1 VNTTARTP
9 ADLAALRQPGRSIGL
24 VPTMGA
30 LHEGHLSLMRR
41 AAVENDLVV
50 VSVFVNPTQFND
62 PADLEKYPRD
72 LEGDATLAMTAGAD
86 VIYAPEVNTIYPEGF
101 VTTVSVSGVT
111 ELWEGESRP
120 GHFDGVATVVTI
132 LLNQVRPDRAYF
144 GEKDFQQLAMVRRL
158 RRDLS
163 LPGEIVG
170 CPIVREADG
179 LAMSSRNVRLNE
191 AERAVAPVLYEALS
205 AMRGTARDG
214 ETSAL
219 KLAILGAVLVKR
231 APLVAL
237 DYLQVV
243 DPATLQPVEVVTPG
257 SRAIIAATIGGIRLI
272 DNLAL
277 LPEEI

>member
-1 VNTTARTP
+1 
-9 ADLAALRQPGRSIGL
+9 
-24 VPTMGA
+24 MGA
-30 LHEGHLSLMRR
+30 LHEGHLSLVRR
-41 AAVENDLVV
+41 ATAGNDLVV
-50 VSVFVNPTQFND
+50 VSVFVNPAQFND

-72 LEGDATLAMTAGAD
+72 LERDAALAVTAGAD
-86 VIYAPEVNTIYPEGF
+86 VIYAPEVNTIYPDGF
-101 VTTVSVSGVT
+101 ATTVSVSGVT
-111 ELWEGESRP
+111 ELWEGKSRQ

-158 RRDLS
+158 RHDLS

-191 AERAVAPVLYEALS
+191 AERRVAPVLYEALS
-205 AMRGTARDG
+205 AMRETARDG

-243 DPATLQPVEVVTPG
+243 DPATIQPVEVVEPG
-257 SRAIIAATIGGIRLI
+257 SRAIIAATIGDIRLI
-272 DNLAL
+272 DNLTL
-277 LPEEI
+277 LPEEGA